1 MSSFIKNVSE
11 LTFSSIFA
19 QGLGILIAPFLTRLF
34 APEAFG
40 IAGIFASITSI
51 MSIFTCFRYELALVL
66 PDRDEQAENLLAG
79 TLLLS
84 ICTSGISVL
93 LIYFFKKNILNALNS
108 MELGEYIWF
117 IPPMCLMIG
126 VFAVA
131 NYWNTRKRKFKR
143 LSIIKVI
150 NSLST
155 NSIKLA
161 MGLCGYA
168 SGGILIGAT
177 IIGQFIANLLL
188 WPIIWRSDKE
198 TFKAHI
204 KIEKIILALKKFK
217 RFPQYVIWS
226 GLLVDFSMK
235 LPVFFIAYFFSSKEL
250 GFFVMTQSVLKAPL
264 NILGQA
270 ISQVFYQ
277 KAASI
282 NQNINNLSVIIENT
296 FNFLLSFSL
305 LPILIL
311 SVFGKDFISLLFGS
325 NWNEAGIYA
334 QIFSF
339 SLLVEFSSAPMGSL
353 FNVLGKQKEA
363 LFFNILLM
371 LFRLLF
377 ITVGIFTGNIYYT
390 IIFFVLGD
398 ILGRSLKFYYIF
410 NISGFSIK
418 KIILNLFKTLGYASP
433 FLIIILA
440 TNFLLTSNPITI
452 LLQSTLFI
460 IIYYFLII
468 KKTDIVKKL

>member
-1 MSSFIKNVSE
+1 
-11 LTFSSIFA
+11 
-19 QGLGILIAPFLTRLF
+19 
-34 APEAFG
+34 
-40 IAGIFASITSI
+40 
-51 MSIFTCFRYELALVL
+51 
-66 PDRDEQAENLLAG
+66 
-79 TLLLS
+79 
-84 ICTSGISVL
+84 
-93 LIYFFKKNILNALNS
+93 
-108 MELGEYIWF
+108 
-117 IPPMCLMIG
+117 
-126 VFAVA
+126 
-131 NYWNTRKRKFKR
+131 
-143 LSIIKVI
+143 
-150 NSLST
+150 
-155 NSIKLA
+155 
-161 MGLCGYA
+161 
-168 SGGILIGAT
+168 
-177 IIGQFIANLLL
+177 
-188 WPIIWRSDKE
+188 
-198 TFKAHI
+198 
-204 KIEKIILALKKFK
+204 
-217 RFPQYVIWS
+217 
-226 GLLVDFSMK
+226 MK

-282 NQNINNLSVIIENT
+282 NRNIKNLSVIIENT